1 MYIYIYAREI
11 YVYNITVDSD
21 VFSFLPL
28 FFPPLSVSIK
38 RNIKSIWIGKEASVK
53 KRAVEISF
61 SGKISER

>member
-28 FFPPLSVSIK
+28 FPSPLSVSIK